1 MYMNFKYETEVAL
14 NKLIKIAFG
23 SVIGTIIE
31 YFDFLAAGTIAILV
45 WPKLFFGPYGG
56 IFGAISTFALGII
69 IRPIGAIIFG
79 HLADKIGRRD
89 SLAYAI
95 LIMGIST
102 LVIGLLPVPTASTQA
117 IIVVILILMRLL
129 QGISIGAEFGTAS
142 TWIREY
148 ADKSKNRAFWASW
161 VGFGV
166 AIGTALAAGLVL
178 GLQLYQGTSFFAS
191 GSYYAGWRIVFYT
204 GFVAAVI
211 GLIIRLKLDDSWIF
225 EKLKIKNKILNYPS
239 FAVLKEM
246 PKQVLLMS
254 TINAFFGALFYLV
267 YVFGQSYMIGIGYQ
281 PIIVTEIIAIGAL
294 AMLFMIWIGS
304 IIADKYG
311 RKVPIIISITIV
323 LIFSIPY
330 FVVLNTLNPIFATL
344 SVILMF
350 SAGFGIGFGSVTSIY
365 PEYFPTRYRASGANV
380 SFQLSQIYGGGMA
393 PIIASYIFGYVKA
406 VAAYPYI
413 ATLTIFY
420 ATLAFLTMYI
430 INETKQKNLEN
441 YE

>member
-1 MYMNFKYETEVAL
+1 MNFEYETEVAL

-89 SLAYAI
+89 SLVYAI

-166 AIGTALAAGLVL
+166 AIGTALAAGLIL
-178 GLQLYQGTSFFAS
+178 DLQLYQGTSFFAS

-420 ATLAFLTMYI
+420 TTLAFLTMYI